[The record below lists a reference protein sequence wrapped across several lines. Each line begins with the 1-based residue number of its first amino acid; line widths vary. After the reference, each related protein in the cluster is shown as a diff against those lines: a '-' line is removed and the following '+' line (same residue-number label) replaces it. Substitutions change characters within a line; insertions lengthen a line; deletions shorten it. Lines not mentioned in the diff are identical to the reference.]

1 MSFHDY
7 FRGSSVL
14 PDAMVICLGRGC
26 VCLDGPSGCQAKPGP
41 YVMSLTGQRPGGEE
55 GSALDRHP
63 KTVKSDS
70 KTWVEASPEN
80 RGGYLPSM
88 PPCVSAADRTFLTQV
103 TRVAKWEEGAS
114 LTAVQVLDSSCNV
127 ASLSQQVEQVTQAR
141 VLAVLMDWPRCA
153 ALTSASPWLS

>member
-1 MSFHDY
+1 
-7 FRGSSVL
+7 
-14 PDAMVICLGRGC
+14 
-26 VCLDGPSGCQAKPGP
+26 
-41 YVMSLTGQRPGGEE
+41 MSLTGQRPGGEE
-55 GSALDRHP
+55 GSALDRRQVHP

-88 PPCVSAADRTFLTQV
+88 PPCVSAADCTFLTQV
-103 TRVAKWEEGAS
+103 TRVARWEEGAS
-114 LTAVQVLDSSCNV
+114 LTAVRVLGSSCHV